1 MPWLSLND
9 RMAGA
14 MNDVLSRKGGKGRC
28 AVQAVIFLGASSVS
42 MLVAEEDER
51 GLRVLDVLT
60 QPMALAEDI
69 FRLGNV
75 SRETMD
81 RCVNIIRG
89 YNSLLDEYRLG
100 GGVQVR
106 LLATNV
112 LLNVHN
118 MDSITNRLL
127 TICGL
132 QLEVMDDGE
141 MTRLL
146 YVSMQEMLT
155 HHAELEKKRVLVV
168 HVGPGNTRLLLFDR
182 GRITYYASYRMGAHR
197 TAMAVGGTE
206 LGAASGIECSLIR
219 EHIRGVVEQILHD
232 SETAL
237 PDEPDAFVIF
247 GPDFHHISSP
257 LTEGEALTLDELAT
271 LVDEIAAIPLQQRC
285 EKFNED
291 YATVQALLPAAVTYL
306 SLAREFEPG
315 RILMPREEYAYAFLR
330 NLLPS
335 RRDDQTL
342 EHEVIHFA
350 VLLANRYKVDRGHS
364 QQVRKLCTS
373 LFDQLQSLHGLSRH
387 DRLLLTVASI
397 LHEIGTFI
405 SPKNH
410 HRHGQYIILNSEIFG
425 LSREDVEIIGLLAR
439 YHRHGAPTMD
449 EHTYA
454 DLEQPTRLRVQKLA
468 ALLRVADAMERA
480 HSHRISTFTV
490 RFSARKLE
498 LLVHGVHDLTIE
510 NLALRSKAGLFTE
523 IFGYDVQLLPAQD

>member
-1 MPWLSLND
+1 
-9 RMAGA
+9 MAGVMSETSVA
-14 MNDVLSRKGGKGRC
+14 VTKGVAQG
-28 AVQAVIFLGASSVS
+28 AVTMQAVIFLGASSVS
-42 MLVAEEDER
+42 MLVAEVGNGE
-51 GLRVLDVLT
+51 LRVLDVLS

-81 RCVNIIRG
+81 RCVHIIRG
-89 YNSLLDEYRLG
+89 YNALLDEYRQG
-100 GGVQVR
+100 GDVQVR

-146 YVSMQEMLT
+146 YVSMQDMLV

-168 HVGPGNTRLLLFDR
+168 HVGPGNTRLLLFEK
-182 GRITYYASYRMGAHR
+182 GRITYYANYRMGAHR
-197 TAMAVGGTE
+197 TAMAI
-206 LGAASGIECSLIR
+206 GATDFGDAVMESSLIR

-232 SETAL
+232 SEAVI
-237 PDEPDAFVIF
+237 DEEPDAFVVF

-257 LTEGEALTLDELAT
+257 LTESGSLTLDELTT
-271 LVDEIAAIPLQQRC
+271 LVEEIAATPFSQRA
-285 EKFNED
+285 EKYGED
-291 YATVQALLPAAVTYL
+291 YASVSSLLPAAVTYL

-315 RILMPREEYAYAFLR
+315 SILMPREEYSCAFLR

-335 RRDDQTL
+335 RRDDQSL
-342 EHEVIHFA
+342 EREVTHFA
-350 VLLANRYKVDRGHS
+350 TLLANRYKADRGHG
-364 QQVRKLCTS
+364 QHVRKLCTS
-373 LFDQLQSLHGLSRH
+373 LFDQLQELHGLTRH
-387 DRLLLTVASI
+387 DRLLLVVAAI

-425 LSREDVEIIGLLAR
+425 LSRQDVEIIGLLAR
-439 YHRHGAPTMD
+439 YHRHGAPSID
-449 EHTYA
+449 EFTYA
-454 DLEQPTRLRVQKLA
+454 DLELPQRLRVQKLA

-480 HSHRISTFTV
+480 HSHRIASFSV
-490 RFSARKLE
+490 RMTARRIE
-498 LLVHGVHDLTIE
+498 LLVPGVHDLTIE
-510 NLALRSKAGLFTE
+510 NLAMRSKADLFTE

>member
-1 MPWLSLND
+1 MRDKRSAETSEAV
-9 RMAGA
+9 RT
-14 MNDVLSRKGGKGRC
+14 R
-28 AVQAVIFLGASSVS
+28 VQAVIFLGASSVS
-42 MLVAEEDER
+42 MLVAEDDGGE
-51 GLRVLDVLT
+51 LRVLDVLT

-81 RCVNIIRG
+81 RCVHIIRG
-89 YNSLLDEYRLG
+89 YNRLLDEYRSG
-100 GGVQVR
+100 GEVQVR

-146 YVSMQEMLT
+146 YVSMHEMLEQ
-155 HHAELEKKRVLVV
+155 HAELEKKRVLVV
-168 HVGPGNTRLLLFDR
+168 HVGPGNTRLLLFER
-182 GRITYYASYRMGAHR
+182 GRINYYANYRMGAHR
-197 TAMAVGGTE
+197 TAMAVGGTDF
-206 LGAASGIECSLIR
+206 GDSRIECSLIR
-219 EHIRGVVEQILHD
+219 EHIRGVVEQIIHD
-232 SETAL
+232 SEAAV

-247 GPDFHHISSP
+247 GPDFHHISSAR
-257 LTEGEALTLDELAT
+257 TESGEFTLDELDT
-271 LVDEIAAIPLQQRC
+271 LVDEIAATPLQQRI
-285 EKFNED
+285 ERYNED
-291 YATVQALLPAAVTYL
+291 YASVRALLPAAVTYL
-306 SLAREFEPG
+306 SLAREFEP
-315 RILMPREEYAYAFLR
+315 RSILMPREEYAFAFLC

-335 RRDDQTL
+335 RRDNQSM
-342 EHEVIHFA
+342 EQEVIHFST
-350 VLLANRYKVDRGHS
+350 LLANRYKVDRGHS
-364 QQVRKLCTS
+364 LQVRKLSIS
-373 LFDQLQSLHGLSRH
+373 LFDQLQELHGLGHH
-387 DRLLLTVASI
+387 DRLLLTVAAI

-425 LSREDVEIIGLLAR
+425 LSREDIEIIGLLAR
-439 YHRHGAPTMD
+439 YHRHGAPSTD

-454 DLEQPTRLRVQKLA
+454 DLEQANRLRVQKLA

-480 HSHRISTFTV
+480 HSHRISSFTV
-490 RFSARKLE
+490 RYTGRKLE
-498 LLVHGVHDLTIE
+498 LLVPGVHDLTIE

-523 IFGYDVQLLPAQD
+523 IFGYDVQLLPAQS

>member
-1 MPWLSLND
+1 
-9 RMAGA
+9 

>member
-1 MPWLSLND
+1 MK
-9 RMAGA
+9 
-14 MNDVLSRKGGKGRC
+14 DVRRVKPKDEPT
-28 AVQAVIFLGASSVS
+28 ANTTVQAVIFLGASSVS
-42 MLVAEEDER
+42 MLVAEAGGPE
-51 GLRVLDVLT
+51 LRVIDVLT

-69 FRLGNV
+69 FRLGNI

-81 RCVNIIRG
+81 RCVHIIRG
-89 YNSLLDEYRLG
+89 YNHLLDEYRCG
-100 GGVQVR
+100 GEVQVR

-146 YVSMQEMLT
+146 YVSMQDMLT
-155 HHAELEKKRVLVV
+155 RHAELEKKRVLAV

-197 TAMAVGGTE
+197 TAMAIGGTDFS
-206 LGAASGIECSLIR
+206 GSAGIESSLIR

-232 SETAL
+232 SEGAL

-257 LTEGEALTLDELAT
+257 LTEGGSLTLDELAT
-271 LVDEIAAIPLQQRC
+271 LVDDIAAVPLQQRC
-285 EKFNED
+285 EKFQED
-291 YATVQALLPAAVTYL
+291 YATVAALLPAAVTYL

-315 RILMPREEYAYAFLR
+315 RILMPREEYAFAFLR
-330 NLLPS
+330 HLLPS
-335 RRDDQTL
+335 RGDDRSM
-342 EHEVIHFA
+342 EHEVTHFA
-350 VLLANRYKVDRGHS
+350 MLLANRYKVDRGHS

-373 LFDQLQSLHGLSRH
+373 LFDQLQELHGLTRH
-387 DRLLLTVASI
+387 DRLLLIVASI

-425 LSREDVEIIGLLAR
+425 LSREDIEIVGLLAR

-449 EHTYA
+449 EFTYA
-454 DLEQPTRLRVQKLA
+454 DLELPNRLRVQKLA

-480 HSHRISTFTV
+480 HSHRIGSFTV
-490 RFSARKLE
+490 RYSSRKIE

-510 NLALRSKAGLFTE
+510 NLALRSKADLFTE
-523 IFGYDVQLLPAQD
+523 IFGYDVQLLPAEE

>member
-1 MPWLSLND
+1 MK
-9 RMAGA
+9 
-14 MNDVLSRKGGKGRC
+14 DVNRCGGKEDSP
-28 AVQAVIFLGASSVS
+28 APTVVQAVIFLGASSVS
-42 MLVAEEDER
+42 MLVAEEGAG

-75 SRETMD
+75 SRDTMD
-81 RCVNIIRG
+81 RCVHIIRG
-89 YNSLLDEYRLG
+89 YNRLLDEYRSG
-100 GGVQVR
+100 GEVQVR

-168 HVGPGNTRLLLFDR
+168 HVGPGNTRLLLFER
-182 GRITYYASYRMGAHR
+182 GRITYYANYRMGAHR
-197 TAMAVGGTE
+197 TAMAIGSNSFS
-206 LGAASGIECSLIR
+206 GAAGMECSLIR

-232 SETAL
+232 SEGAL

-257 LTEGEALTLDELAT
+257 LTEGESLTLDELGT
-271 LVDEIAAIPLQQRC
+271 LVDEIAAVSLQQRR
-285 EKFNED
+285 EKYQED
-291 YATVQALLPAAVTYL
+291 YASVAALLPAAVTYL
-306 SLAREFEPG
+306 CLAREFEPG
-315 RILMPREEYAYAFLR
+315 RILMPREEYAFAFLR

-335 RRDDQTL
+335 RRDDRSL
-342 EHEVIHFA
+342 EQEVTHFA

-373 LFDQLQSLHGLSRH
+373 LFDQLQSLHGLTRH
-387 DRLLLTVASI
+387 DRMLLIVAAI

-425 LSREDVEIIGLLAR
+425 LSRQDVEIIGLLAR
-439 YHRHGAPTMD
+439 YHRHGVPSTG

-454 DLEQPTRLRVQKLA
+454 DLEQPNRLRVQKLA

-480 HSHRISTFTV
+480 HSHRISSFTV
-490 RFSARKLE
+490 RYAARKIE

-510 NLALRSKAGLFTE
+510 NLALRSKADLFTD
-523 IFGYDVQLLPAQD
+523 IFGYEVQLLPAQE